1 MLLAIDIGNTNTVFA
16 VYDGDDLRA
25 SWRCQTQSGRT
36 QDEYAAF
43 LQQVFALQDL
53 LFDMVS
59 AVVVCSVVPAAD
71 RQIKRLCADYIGHE
85 PVFVTHENVPVE
97 IDLPQRHQVG
107 ADRIVNAVAVCEDY
121 ELPAIVI
128 DFGTATTFDVI
139 DANGVYIG
147 GAIAPGIH
155 LSIEALS
162 RATAKLPKVGVQK
175 MHRAIAKSTDEAIQ
189 AGIYWG
195 YTGLI
200 EKTLEQITLELGEQ
214 PSVIATGGLASL
226 FADHIEAIDC
236 VDDTLTLRGLLAIYK
251 GL

>member
-16 VYDGDDLRA
+16 VYDGDVLRA

-43 LQQVFALQDL
+43 LQQVFALKDL
-53 LFDMVS
+53 QFDMISTVI
-59 AVVVCSVVPAAD
+59 VCSVVPAAD
-71 RQIKRLCADYIGHE
+71 RKVTSLCHEYIGRA
-85 PVFVTHENVPVE
+85 PVFVTYENVPVE

-107 ADRIVNAVAVCEDY
+107 ADRIVNAVAVCGQY
-121 ELPAIVI
+121 ALPAIVI

-139 DANGVYIG
+139 DADGVYVG
-147 GAIAPGIH
+147 GAIAPGIN
-155 LSIEALS
+155 LSIEALA
-162 RATAKLPKVGVQK
+162 RATAKLPKVAVQK
-175 MHRAIAKSTDEAIQ
+175 AERAIAKSTDEAIQ
-189 AGIYWG
+189 AGIFWG

-200 EKTLEQITLELGEQ
+200 EKTLEQMTLELGEQ

-226 FADHIEAIDC
+226 FADHIDEIDC